1 MQKQPIREKIRE
13 TARPRRYGNKARHT
27 AGSRRKL
34 LSLPKIFSMPMR
46 TSYTHSR
53 NEKPFRKCKFT
64 FLNMTVQ
71 GRWSLSLWRSF
82 LIDVPI
88 RNWQKGGLHMIA
100 FYFISL
106 FLFVYID
113 QHGPYLNIFDVV
125 LLSAAG
131 MFALFIVFVIIM
143 SIIDQGRK

>member
-71 GRWSLSLWRSF
+71 GRWSLSLWWSF
-82 LIDVPI
+82 HIDAPTETNRKEVP
-88 RNWQKGGLHMIA
+88 HMILLYIVMI
-100 FYFISL
+100 FLVVYF
-106 FLFVYID
+106 D
-113 QHGPYLNIFDVV
+113 QHGPYLNILDVA
-125 LLSAAG
+125 LMSTAAFFIL
-131 MFALFIVFVIIM
+131 FAIVILIAAW
-143 SIIDQGRK
+143 KNN